1 MQIWK
6 YWKVPALCLA
16 ALLLW
21 RLPQAGAESRITALA
36 PDQGQTRAGSSTA
49 VNARLRF
56 EVEIPRVLTVE
67 STDTRSR
74 ISTNNGTTLGQCV
87 RRTTAESQPRC
98 HGSGVGSS
106 GINEWE
112 APRGMTAVAQP

>member
-1 MQIWK
+1 MQIWN
-6 YWKVPALCLA
+6 YWKLPALCMA

-36 PDQGQTRAGSSTA
+36 PAQGERQSAGAATA
-49 VNARLRF
+49 NARLRF

-67 STDTRSR
+67 SVDGRSR
-74 ISTNNGTTLGQCV
+74 ISTNNGTTLGQCNT
-87 RRTTAESQPRC
+87 RNATQGQGRC
-98 HGSGVGSS
+98 SGSGVGSS
-106 GINEWE
+106 GLNEWE